1 MPASS
6 TGHSILG
13 DRRLLAGTALLL
25 GLGEFADAFTIS
37 FWEGAAVFSAL
48 FIAAFFWIRRGGIG
62 GPILV
67 GALCVFE
74 LQSYPTWKRT
84 GLEDSITQTAFAVV
98 SAAGLLLAIAV
109 LTRAFLTRKAVA
121 PLGDH
126 GASA

>member
-1 MPASS
+1 MPAPS

-13 DRRLLAGTALLL
+13 DRRLLAAIALLL
-25 GLGEFADAFTIS
+25 GLGEFADAFAIS

-48 FIAAFFWIRRGGIG
+48 FVAASFWIRRGGIG
-62 GPILV
+62 GPILF

-84 GLEDSITQTAFAVV
+84 GLEDWITQTAFAVV
-98 SAAGLLLAIAV
+98 SAAGLLLAITV
-109 LTRAFLTRKAVA
+109 LARVLRTRKAVA